1 MKQQRKLQLFSV
13 EKRKRKI
20 HEIVYERKLLLYSC
34 NRYLLTNSYDT
45 VNNQSSKQ
53 ASKAKQS
60 KAKQKKEVQYS
71 RTKTTRLL
79 FCLSSNKPC
88 KYRGSKIGIVDR
100 MGRMIRFIHSILF
113 DSIRFYSILFYS
125 IRFDSI
131 RFDSIRFDS
140 ILPIRFFFIRFI
152 LPIRFPFF
160 LCVTM

>member
-60 KAKQKKEVQYS
+60 KAKQSKKRKYS
-71 RTKTTRLL
+71 TVERKQRD
-79 FCLSSNKPC
+79 FFFVCLPINLVS
-88 KYRGSKIGIVDR
+88 IVDR
-100 MGRMIRFIHSILF
+100 K
-113 DSIRFYSILFYS
+113 
-125 IRFDSI
+125 
-131 RFDSIRFDS
+131 
-140 ILPIRFFFIRFI
+140 
-152 LPIRFPFF
+152 
-160 LCVTM
+160 

>member
-53 ASKAKQS
+53 ASKAKQSKAKQS

-113 DSIRFYSILFYS
+113 DSIRFYSILF
-125 IRFDSI
+125 
-131 RFDSIRFDS
+131 DSIRFDS

>member
-60 KAKQKKEVQYS
+60 KAKQSKAKQSKKRKYS
-71 RTKTTRLL
+71 TVERKQRD
-79 FCLSSNKPC
+79 FFFVCLPINLVS
-88 KYRGSKIGIVDR
+88 IVDR
-100 MGRMIRFIHSILF
+100 K
-113 DSIRFYSILFYS
+113 
-125 IRFDSI
+125 
-131 RFDSIRFDS
+131 
-140 ILPIRFFFIRFI
+140 
-152 LPIRFPFF
+152 
-160 LCVTM
+160 